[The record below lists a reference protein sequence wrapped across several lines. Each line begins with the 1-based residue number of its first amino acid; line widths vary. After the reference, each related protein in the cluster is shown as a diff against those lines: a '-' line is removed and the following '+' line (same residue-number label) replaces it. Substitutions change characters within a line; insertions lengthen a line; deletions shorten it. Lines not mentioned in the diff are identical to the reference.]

1 MMRHWRVLLKTKR
14 FREKYPLRVDILLI
28 ALFSAMLLNCWGRG
42 EEEEIVARVDNSILT
57 HQDMKDRMN
66 WEGLRED
73 QESEFVEKWVDREL
87 LYREAKRLGLDKME
101 ELQWELELV
110 EKEYVIQKLL
120 ERIYAKKIQITEEE
134 ILSYY
139 EQNQDL
145 FRVDEEEVKILHL
158 LTKER
163 EEARAALRE
172 IQAGKDFSDV
182 ARERSIGLFRDQGGQ
197 MGYIKREDV
206 IPEISRIAFYLAPGS
221 VSSIIK
227 SNHGYH
233 IIKVIKKRAKGEIKD
248 LSEVRDEI
256 LQRLRVAKER
266 SAYYDLLFQLQNQ
279 AKVFVAVPPKEETTE
294 NDSLNSKINQEY
306 NEENAE

>member
-1 MMRHWRVLLKTKR
+1 MLKTTPFKR
-14 FREKYPLRVDILLI
+14 KYPVRIEFLLP
-28 ALFSAMLLNCWGRG
+28 ALLAIMLLNCWGRG
-42 EEEEIVARVDNSILT
+42 EEEEIVARVDNAVLT
-57 HQDMKDRMN
+57 RQSMKSRMN

-87 LYREAKRLGLDKME
+87 LYREAKRLRLDKTE
-101 ELQWELELV
+101 ALQWELELV

-134 ILSYY
+134 ILAYY

-145 FRVDEEEVKILHL
+145 FRVEEEEVKILHI

-163 EEARAALRE
+163 NEARAALQE

-182 ARERSIGLFRDQGGQ
+182 ARECSIGLFHDQGGQ
-197 MGYIKREDV
+197 LGYIKREDV
-206 IPEISRIAFYLAPGS
+206 IPEIARIAFHLTTGRM
-221 VSSIIK
+221 SSIIK

-233 IIKVIKKRAKGEIKD
+233 VIKVTKKRSKGEIKD

-256 LQRLRVAKER
+256 LQRLRIIKER
-266 SAYYDLLFQLQNQ
+266 SAYYDLLFQLQNEV
-279 AKVFVAVPPKEETTE
+279 KVFVAIPRREETIE
-294 NDSLNSKINQEY
+294 NDSLSNQIIQEY
-306 NEENAE
+306 NEENVEE

>member
-1 MMRHWRVLLKTKR
+1 LLKTIR
-14 FREKYPLRVDILLI
+14 FKSEYRDHIQILLI
-28 ALFSAMLLNCWGRG
+28 ILFVAILLNCWRRG
-42 EEEEIVARVDNSILT
+42 EEEEVVARVDNSVLT
-57 HQDMKDRMN
+57 HKNMKSRMS

-87 LYREAKRLGLDKME
+87 LYREAKRLGLDKAE

-163 EEARAALRE
+163 EEAREALKE

-182 ARERSIGLFRDQGGQ
+182 AREHSIGLFHDQGGQ

-206 IPEISRIAFYLAPGS
+206 IPEIGRIAFYLTPGS

-233 IIKVIKKRAKGEIKD
+233 IIKVIKKRSKGEIKD

-256 LQRLRVAKER
+256 LQRLRVIKER
-266 SAYYDLLFQLQNQ
+266 SAYYDLLFQLQNE
-279 AKVFVAVPPKEETTE
+279 AKVFVAIPPKEETIE
-294 NDSLNSKINQEY
+294 SDSLSNRITQEY
-306 NEENAE
+306 NKENTKE